1 MKKTLTIN
9 LNNIVFH
16 IDDDACEM
24 LQIYLKDVEKHLSEE
39 ERREVMADIEARI
52 AEIFSESLKRN
63 KTVIN
68 LEDVEEIIAV
78 LGNPSQYA
86 DEDEASDEKNSQQ
99 QSSQQQTTGA
109 KSRSRRFYR
118 DPENAILGGV
128 ATGISAYLGWDVT
141 WVRIALVALVLI
153 GWGTMIPI
161 YLVVWLIAPKAVTV
175 SQRLE
180 MQGEDVTVENIKS
193 EINNV
198 RNYVESDK
206 FKQSASGFGEK
217 FLEIF
222 RVLLKVFVGFVGA
235 IFGFVGIVVAAAL
248 IFALISLLFMPA
260 ILNEVMPG
268 MPADWSTMTGT
279 NGHLLIISIILVVGA
294 PIFMLI
300 YWAINLMNR
309 RKFENS
315 KTTSLIVLLLWLAGI
330 FMLYSVGA
338 KTIINWTKVNGEH
351 FVINWDENQ
360 EPMVDEVRTLDR
372 FTTIEVSDNIEVE
385 LIQDSTKQFVIS
397 APQKALSQ
405 VITEVVNG
413 KLKIYTEKFLLNFPV
428 KIKIN
433 TDSIYEIRGS
443 GAAQINTTSA
453 FKSPYLVVKLS
464 GASQADLNYEVS
476 GDSEFDLSGASN
488 ANIEGSSLKINVDAS
503 GASKFNG
510 SGFIAKHATV
520 EASGASNI
528 DAYANESLD
537 AHASG
542 ASEIDCEGNPKSVK
556 QNENMGASVRVK

>member
-16 IDDDACEM
+16 IDDDAYEM

-39 ERREVMADIEARI
+39 EKKEVMADIEARI

-68 LEDVEEIIAV
+68 LEDVEEIITV

-86 DEDEASDEKNSQQ
+86 DDDETAEQKSTQQ
-99 QSSQQQTTGA
+99 QSAGSKNRG
-109 KSRSRRFYR
+109 RRFYR

-161 YLVVWLIAPKAVTV
+161 YLVVWLIAPKAVTA

-198 RNYVESDK
+198 KNYVESDK
-206 FKQSASGFGEK
+206 FKQSASGFGDK

-248 IFALISLLFMPA
+248 IFVLVSLLFMPA

-300 YWAINLMNR
+300 YWAINLINR

-351 FVINWDENQ
+351 FVINWDEND
-360 EPMVDEVRTLDR
+360 EPSVDEVRTVDR
-372 FTTIEVSDNIEVE
+372 FTSIEVSDNIEVE
-385 LIQDSTKQFVIS
+385 LTQDSVKQFVVS
-397 APQKALSQ
+397 APENVHSQ
-405 VITEVVNG
+405 IITEVIDG

-443 GAAQINTTSA
+443 GAAQISTTST
-453 FKSPYLVVKLS
+453 FKSPYLAIKLS
-464 GASQADLNYEVS
+464 GASQSDLNFEVS
-476 GDSEFDLSGASN
+476 GDTQVDLSGASN
-488 ANIEGSSLKINVDAS
+488 ANIEGTSLKLNIDAS

-510 SGFIAKHATV
+510 SSFISKQATV
-520 EASGASNI
+520 EASGASKI
-528 DAYANESLD
+528 DTHATESLD

-542 ASEIDCEGNPKSVK
+542 ASEIDCEGSPKSVK
-556 QNENMGASVRVK
+556 QNENMGASVRVR